1 MSGIKRVRISVSR
14 IYAAL
19 RLSYASKAGGRIPRG
34 FAQLVDEAVA
44 DRIMTVAS
52 RTLISDCLMAM
63 ADDEDEVEQE
73 GALDAALQLQQL
85 ARRIEGRVPVGSLPG
100 LPRPAVLDSWTPLAT
115 ALSEL
120 AAHDGFAA
128 VRDDDGY
135 CVLLS
140 LADAGAWLASQ
151 EAGAADVEHLEAGA
165 LLGNAREEWV
175 AFDQRVALEQVE
187 EALSDTSQRVAA
199 ALVFDN
205 EDYAGDPVGIVTA
218 RTMADW
224 RRDAERRRR
233 EADELLQ
240 GELASLAG
248 GLPDRTGRSSSRIEQ
263 LALDLGANRPFAQ
276 GGGDLSRAIAVAVA
290 GSARGLTYREL
301 AQVLRGR
308 GGSGLVS
315 RGLADLPVF
324 GCAPQLASRE
334 LALRLADLTAAKV
347 LRRLGDGSYVLT
359 ARTLMALSA
368 RDPYQAFDQ
377 LFDDVSEE
385 VADDAR

>member
-19 RLSYASKAGGRIPRG
+19 RLNYASKAGGRIPRG

-63 ADDEDEVEQE
+63 AADEDEVEQE

-218 RTMADW
+218 RTMAD
-224 RRDAERRRR
+224 
-233 EADELLQ
+233 
-240 GELASLAG
+240 
-248 GLPDRTGRSSSRIEQ
+248 
-263 LALDLGANRPFAQ
+263 
-276 GGGDLSRAIAVAVA
+276 
-290 GSARGLTYREL
+290 
-301 AQVLRGR
+301 
-308 GGSGLVS
+308 
-315 RGLADLPVF
+315 
-324 GCAPQLASRE
+324 
-334 LALRLADLTAAKV
+334 
-347 LRRLGDGSYVLT
+347 
-359 ARTLMALSA
+359 
-368 RDPYQAFDQ
+368 
-377 LFDDVSEE
+377 
-385 VADDAR
+385 

>member
-19 RLSYASKAGGRIPRG
+19 RLNYASKAGGRIPRG

-63 ADDEDEVEQE
+63 AADEDEVEQE

-100 LPRPAVLDSWTPLAT
+100 LPRPVVLDSWTPLAT

-248 GLPDRTGRSSSRIEQ
+248 GLPDRTGGSSSRIEPR
-263 LALDLGANRPFAQ
+263 AHDRGAQRPVAQ

-290 GSARGLTYREL
+290 GSARGLTCREL
-301 AQVLRGR
+301 AQMLRGR

-324 GCAPQLASRE
+324 GCAPQLTSRE
-334 LALRLADLTAAKV
+334 LALMLADLTAAKV